1 MSERE
6 KANNRCLPPPR
17 PASFWPSWLT
27 IRSNGALKEHARLLT
42 TNAVVVV
49 WLCCCCGWVGVNL
62 RTVDEGRTAMGKW

>member
-6 KANNRCLPPPR
+6 KANNMCLPPPR

-42 TNAVVVV
+42 TNAVA
-49 WLCCCCGWVGVNL
+49 
-62 RTVDEGRTAMGKW
+62 VDG